1 MTTHFLP
8 DRLRVFCVAA
18 LALMLIAGCGDWTDA
33 ATRIAYDLKAGAASL
48 GAEEGAVYVVRHA
61 PARAGECTGPFKV
74 QFDQVGAL
82 VIWCQDAAG
91 NTISSHSTSYHS
103 NYVDTAQTSILD
115 RPAGAE
121 LSIHLERRHG
131 RAVIVEVS

>member
-1 MTTHFLP
+1 MM
-8 DRLRVFCVAA
+8 LRSSIIVALTLVA
-18 LALMLIAGCGDWTDA
+18 LVACGDWTDA

-48 GAEEGAVYVVRHA
+48 GVEEGAVYVVRHA
-61 PARAGECTGPFKV
+61 PARAGECTGPFKL

-82 VIWCQDAAG
+82 VIWCKDAAG